1 MTKLEGARNPQIA
14 DGNRRQGNQM
24 EARQPDTENSK
35 QWESVHVCPQCG
47 HPINLKD
54 IGLPETSTGI
64 IACSKCDWSG
74 SIEIEII
81 KKRATE

>member
-1 MTKLEGARNPQIA
+1 M
-14 DGNRRQGNQM
+14 NRGGENQM
-24 EARQPDTENSK
+24 EARQPDADDSK

-47 HPINLKD
+47 HVIRLKD

-64 IACSKCDWSG
+64 IACPECDWSG

-81 KKRATE
+81 EKKPKE